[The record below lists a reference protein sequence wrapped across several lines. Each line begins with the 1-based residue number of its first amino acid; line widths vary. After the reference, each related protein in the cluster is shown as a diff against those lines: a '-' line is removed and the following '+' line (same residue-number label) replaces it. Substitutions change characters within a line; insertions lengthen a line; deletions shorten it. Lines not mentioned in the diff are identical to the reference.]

1 MQVRIPTNQ
10 AAPVTEPQQAELP
23 SHHMK
28 PRNAPLEPLSQ
39 PGQPGQRMRDR
50 EVDCPYRTEGQGQN
64 LHRCAMGYAGW
75 ANVTGGKG
83 KVVYWVSSPMDHP
96 TKPLPGSLRWALNR
110 LRGGATIRFS
120 RSMAVNL
127 TDRLFVR
134 SDTTI
139 DGRGATVQI
148 NGPMA
153 VYRSRNVI
161 IHNVAIGNAKGN
173 TDALHIRNS
182 SRVWVDHCKVT
193 NAYRGTI
200 DVVKGSTNV
209 TISNCFIRNFGFT
222 MLLGAADNDTFD
234 QQMRVTVYRNWFYGS
249 GQRQPHG
256 RWGKIHVA
264 NNLYTNWT
272 YYCLGGR
279 VHANIR
285 SDRNIFIAGSKRK
298 EVTPWF
304 GPQSPSVPGFDNTPT
319 IRSFNDSLRNGA
331 TFHVFPGTPPK
342 PTFVPPY
349 KLPLHSADDI
359 LGAFVARNAGPR
371 VGTAPLLPCTTTT
384 CWSCC

>member
-1 MQVRIPTNQ
+1 MV
-10 AAPVTEPQQAELP
+10 
-23 SHHMK
+23 
-28 PRNAPLEPLSQ
+28 
-39 PGQPGQRMRDR
+39 
-50 EVDCPYRTEGQGQN
+50 
-64 LHRCAMGYAGW
+64 
-75 ANVTGGKG
+75 
-83 KVVYWVSSPMDHP
+83 
-96 TKPLPGSLRWALNR
+96 
-110 LRGGATIRFS
+110 
-120 RSMAVNL
+120 VNL
-127 TDRLFVR
+127 TAGLFVH

-153 VYRSRNVI
+153 VYGSRNVI
-161 IHNVAIGNAKGN
+161 RHNVGIGNAKGN

-182 SRVWVDHCKVT
+182 SCMWVDHCRVT
-193 NAYRGTI
+193 NAYRGTF

-279 VHANIR
+279 VHELTFESTQKAALYTTAIFMGWNNSAAVQPLVAVERTVYYREKAAGLYGALPYTFAQGLIEVPYVLVQTFLYCIITYALIQFEWTAAKFWWYFLFMFITLLCFVMYGLLAISITPNEQLAMLLSSFFVLCGFIVPR
-285 SDRNIFIAGSKRK
+285 PVSARARCESDCWLWYTCACCLSA
-298 EVTPWF
+298 
-304 GPQSPSVPGFDNTPT
+304 FD
-319 IRSFNDSLRNGA
+319 RVLLLR
-331 TFHVFPGTPPK
+331 PP
-342 PTFVPPY
+342 
-349 KLPLHSADDI
+349 
-359 LGAFVARNAGPR
+359 
-371 VGTAPLLPCTTTT
+371 
-384 CWSCC
+384 